1 MGELSTRVSADNRR
15 FTRVIFS
22 RTAKLI
28 CRAATYEE
36 GQVHNLSLGGLFL
49 DGQYTV
55 DSGDLCELQL
65 HETGRHSCLILYFQ
79 VRVVRVE
86 SQGLALE
93 FVDMP
98 TDSYKFLQTMV
109 LYSTDDPLGVSLEFL
124 EEFQP
129 LCHGFHNKGLRNG
142 N

>member
-1 MGELSTRVSADNRR
+1 MGELTTRESADNRR
-15 FTRVIFS
+15 FTRVVFS

-49 DGQYTV
+49 DGKY
-55 DSGDLCELQL
+55 DIDYGELCKLEL
-65 HETGRHSCLILYFQ
+65 HETGRHSCLILHFQ
-79 VRVVRVE
+79 VRVVRIE
-86 SQGLALE
+86 PRGLALA

-98 TDSYKFLQTMV
+98 TDSYKFLQTMI

-124 EEFQP
+124 EDFQSLP
-129 LCHGFHNKGLRNG
+129 RIAQ
-142 N
+142 